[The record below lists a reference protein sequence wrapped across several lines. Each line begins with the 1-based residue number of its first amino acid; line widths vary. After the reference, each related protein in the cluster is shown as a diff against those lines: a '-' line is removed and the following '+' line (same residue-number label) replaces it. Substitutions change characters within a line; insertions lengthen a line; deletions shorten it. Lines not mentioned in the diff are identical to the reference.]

1 MRSFKNLSLTAALI
15 SISVSA
21 YAADPCAAIKAMA
34 ADKSMALQ
42 LAAAVNDP
50 NPEIQSCAIRAA
62 GESKNELAAEALLAN
77 VSEYQADSLRRGPF
91 EDNLKARLKA
101 IDSIWSLGEIGNP
114 KVMSRL
120 MKMYKGS
127 DSTLKINIAIGA
139 GKTASKGSEEFLY
152 GIAANPQEDNVV
164 RAAAYEML
172 GDRRGPA
179 PDLSARNGMEKGD
192 IIFTGGVFGIPQD
205 WIGDLPIGHV
215 GLYGGTEVKDGKI
228 VVVIYDCVPD
238 NFKPYGGV
246 RKIFSFTNFTH
257 QNHYAFYGNRVPRK
271 RPTAAQRDL
280 IIKAAVSKL
289 GHHYADAHFSQK
301 GPDIFD
307 CVGYAEY
314 AYEAAGL
321 NPTPND
327 QETGWGWPLTPAEQF
342 AATFPNSRAEQAP
355 ASNSAII
362 VPPQQIIVPQQAI
375 ITQNAGA
382 LLNAFGMQA
391 QALPEVNMNIG
402 FKAAN

>member
-21 YAADPCAAIKAMA
+21 YAADPCAAIKAMTPE
-34 ADKSMALQ
+34 K

-62 GESKNELAAEALLAN
+62 GESRNELAAEALLAN
-77 VSEYQADSLRRGPF
+77 VSEYQAASRSRGPF

-101 IDSIWSLGEIGNP
+101 IDSIWSLGEIGSP
-114 KVMSRL
+114 KVMARL
-120 MKMYKGS
+120 MKLYKGS
-127 DSTLKINIAIGA
+127 DDTLKINIAVGA
-139 GKTASKGSEEFLY
+139 GKTKSKGAEDFLY
-152 GIAANPQEDNVV
+152 GIAGNPSEDNVV

-179 PDLSARNGMEKGD
+179 PDLSAKNGMEKGD

-257 QNHYAFYGNRVPRK
+257 QNHYAFYGNRVPDK
-271 RPTAAQRDL
+271 RPTAEQRDL

-342 AATFPNSRAEQAP
+342 AATFPNNRAGVEQTP
-355 ASNSAII
+355 AAGGTII
-362 VPPQQIIVPQQAI
+362 IPSQEIIVPQQAI
-375 ITQNAGA
+375 ITQAGA
-382 LLNAFGMQA
+382 ALQNAFGLQV
-391 QALPEVNMNIG
+391 QDLPEVNMNIG